1 MSGSYRLQRGRII
14 VLPVRL
20 RHRVALRR
28 KMALDTGARMTI
40 IRPEIAEKIGIE
52 LRDEP
57 EARLV
62 GVAGS
67 APVTVGT
74 VDAVSVL
81 GHTVRDLTVACQE
94 LDPELGFDG
103 IIGLDLIQHFNIR
116 IDNDA
121 ERITFEP
128 RLQ

>member
-1 MSGSYRLQRGRII
+1 MSISHPFRRGRII
-14 VLPVRL
+14 VLPVHL
-20 RHRVALRR
+20 RHKDEVSR
-28 KMALDTGARMTI
+28 KMALDTGARVTI

-57 EARLV
+57 AARLV

-67 APVTVGT
+67 APVREGT
-74 VDAVSVL
+74 IDAVSVL
-81 GHTVRDLTVACQE
+81 GHTVRGLKVACQE
-94 LDPELGFDG
+94 LDADLGFDG
-103 IIGLDLIQHFNIR
+103 IIGLDLIQHFNIT

-128 RLQ
+128 RLE

>member
-1 MSGSYRLQRGRII
+1 
-14 VLPVRL
+14 
-20 RHRVALRR
+20 
-28 KMALDTGARMTI
+28 MALDTGARVTI
-40 IRPEIAEKIGIE
+40 NRPEIAKKIGIE

-67 APVTVGT
+67 VPVAGGT
-74 VDAVSVL
+74 IDAVSVL
-81 GHTVRDLTVACQE
+81 GHTVRGLTAACQE
-94 LDPELGFDG
+94 LDPDLGFDG
-103 IIGLDLIQHFNIR
+103 IVGLDLIQHFNIS

-128 RLQ
+128 RLE

>member
-1 MSGSYRLQRGRII
+1 
-14 VLPVRL
+14 
-20 RHRVALRR
+20 
-28 KMALDTGARMTI
+28 MALDTGARMTI
-40 IRPEIAEKIGIE
+40 IRPEVAEKIGIE

-62 GVAGS
+62 GIVGS
-67 APVTVGT
+67 ASVTEGT
-74 VDAVSVL
+74 IDAVSVL
-81 GHTVRDLTVACQE
+81 GHTVRGLTVVCQD
-94 LDPELGFDG
+94 LDPELRFDG

-128 RLQ
+128 RLE